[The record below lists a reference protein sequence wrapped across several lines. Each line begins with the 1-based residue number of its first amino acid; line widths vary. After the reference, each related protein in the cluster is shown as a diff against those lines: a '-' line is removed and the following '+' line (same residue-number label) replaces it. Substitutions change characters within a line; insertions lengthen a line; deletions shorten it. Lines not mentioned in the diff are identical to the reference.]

1 MMKSVRA
8 STTIETIF
16 WIPVWVI
23 ILMLMLQGG
32 VVLYAKI
39 IVSQAA
45 REGARAGAVSL
56 SPVSDAK
63 SEIINYGGNRLPGWR
78 DLSKLSIS
86 AETPGGA
93 LPGNEIRVSV
103 RYEVPVIFSALWK
116 SSNSN
121 PPSLLNVEGNS
132 SMIIEFK
139 E

>member
-1 MMKSVRA
+1 MKSERA
-8 STTIETIF
+8 STIVETIF
-16 WIPVWVI
+16 WLPVWVI

-32 VVLYAKI
+32 AVLYAKI

-63 SEIINYGGNRLPGWR
+63 YAIIDYGGNRLPGWK

-86 AETPGGA
+86 VETPNGA
-93 LPGNEIRVSV
+93 LPGNEISVSV
-103 RYEVPVIFSALWK
+103 RYGVPVIFSALWR
-116 SSNSN
+116 SSNLN
-121 PPSLLNVEGNS
+121 PPSFLNIEGNS